1 MSLGPSLNPAKIAE
15 GSVVMRATGP
25 SLPPR
30 RPDARLPMRRRAR
43 VAFGVMGRAAVALAF
58 LALSAWTCLAL
69 WHQAGDDNRWRLAA
83 VVAWAAL
90 LVFLARFAWRRT
102 RLGLILIAAAFAAF
116 GAWWLSIEPRL
127 DRDWAPDVAR
137 TVTGRIE
144 GDVATLENVRDFAWR
159 DAADAEERWK
169 TERYDLSQLT
179 ETDVILSYRGTEA
192 IAHTLVSFGFSDGR
206 RVVFS
211 IEIRRETH
219 EQFSS
224 LAGFF
229 KTYELALIAAEERDI
244 LYLRTNAR
252 GERAYLYPLRL
263 PKPAAA
269 ALFRSYVE
277 TGDALARE
285 PEFYNTLTAN
295 CTTVAFDLAR
305 LIEPGIPSDWRIL
318 LSGYLPGY
326 LADQGVLLWN
336 MPLEALRRRA
346 EISTKA
352 KAAPPGADYSEAI
365 RREP

>member
-1 MSLGPSLNPAKIAE
+1 MG
-15 GSVVMRATGP
+15 GVV
-25 SLPPR
+25 L
-30 RPDARLPMRRRAR
+30 
-43 VAFGVMGRAAVALAF
+43 ALAF
-58 LALSAWTCLAL
+58 LAVSAWSCLAL
-69 WHQAGDDNRWRLAA
+69 WHQTGGDGLWRLAA

-90 LVFLARFAWRRT
+90 LVFLAWLAWRRT
-102 RLGLILIAAAFAAF
+102 RLGLILIVAAFAAF

-137 TVTGRIE
+137 TVTGRVD
-144 GDVATLENVRDFAWR
+144 GDVVTLENVRDFAWR
-159 DAADAEERWK
+159 DAAHAEERWK

-179 ETDVILSYRGTEA
+179 ETDVILSYWGMEA

-211 IEIRRETH
+211 IEIRREKN
-219 EQFSS
+219 EEFSS
-224 LAGFF
+224 VAGFF

-252 GERAYLYPLRL
+252 GERTYLYPLRL

-269 ALFRSYVE
+269 ALFRTYVE
-277 TGDALARE
+277 TGNALARN

-336 MPLEALRRRA
+336 MPLDSLRRRA
-346 EISTKA
+346 EISTRA